1 MTESERIDVIVVD
14 DHPSFREWISAQLER
29 SRQLRSVGA
38 VSRVADLRLAGSQFD
53 VCILD
58 LIGVG
63 RSDEIRALLADFPV
77 VVCTQ
82 ADGWRHLA
90 SAWACGA
97 AGVLGKHT
105 SWEIVED
112 AVTDAEQRRPWLRP
126 QLAGALIQA
135 IEVHQPTVP
144 SYLSVLLDRVSG
156 NQRTRRVLA
165 DLGVPEQAYAED
177 IERLRADLA
186 RTSLG
191 ELRIPRF
198 EDTADAEA
206 NFEPVSEP
214 AEARRLTATERK
226 VMALYADGY
235 TYTEISQQL
244 TISGYTLRTH
254 IKNALEKLDLRDTHP
269 QTRLIAAIFLAG
281 RHRRPDELRRR
292 LDVQREEEAATL
304 TAREEAR
311 MQTKKFYYLDPD
323 HLPDLPSPGQLVSL
337 ASIHG

>member
-1 MTESERIDVIVVD
+1 MTESERIDVVVID
-14 DHPSFREWISAQLER
+14 DHPSFREWITDQLER

-38 VSRVADLRLAGSQFD
+38 VARIADLRSAGFQFD

-63 RSDEIRALLADFPV
+63 QPDEVRTLLEGFPV

-82 ADGWRHLA
+82 ADGWRHLV

-112 AVTDAEQRRPWLRP
+112 AVVDAERHRPWLRP

-135 IEVHQPTVP
+135 IDVHQVAVP
-144 SYLSVLLDRVSG
+144 PYFAALLDRVSG
-156 NQRTRRVLA
+156 NQRTRRALA

-198 EDTADAEA
+198 ADAADAEA
-206 NFEPVSEP
+206 SVEPVSEP
-214 AEARRLTATERK
+214 AEARRLTVTERK
-226 VMALYADGY
+226 VMALYADGF
-235 TYTEISQQL
+235 TYTEIGKELS
-244 TISGYTLRTH
+244 ISGYTLRSH
-254 IKNALEKLDLRDTHP
+254 VKNALEKLGLRDTHP
-269 QTRLIAAIFLAG
+269 QTRLIAALFLAG
-281 RHRRPDELRRR
+281 RHRRPDQLRRR
-292 LDVQREEEAATL
+292 LAVQQAEEDATL
-304 TAREEAR
+304 TARKQAQ
-311 MQTKKFYYLDPD
+311 MPTKKFYYPDPD
-323 HLPDLPSPGQLVSL
+323 HLPD
-337 ASIHG
+337 